1 MEAVSLR
8 DDNCIRRMKV
18 TFTTALI
25 FLHCYSPEILL
36 NITPAAAAESALFLF
51 AHDLQIKEVQIG
63 HGDTCPMIPALGKL
77 RQEERKYK
85 ASLGYTWETLPER
98 QTNKQKKK
106 NPPEPKTKKD
116 NQPAKPKKTCTVMF
130 EDILLVLLTVG
141 ETFVSVPSM
150 VGKADGQPSRP

>member
-1 MEAVSLR
+1 
-8 DDNCIRRMKV
+8 MKV

-106 NPPEPKTKKD
+106 
-116 NQPAKPKKTCTVMF
+116 KPSRTQNEK
-130 EDILLVLLTVG
+130 
-141 ETFVSVPSM
+141 
-150 VGKADGQPSRP
+150 GQPTSQAKEDVYCDVRGYLVGFVDCG

>member
-1 MEAVSLR
+1 
-8 DDNCIRRMKV
+8 MKV

-77 RQEERKYK
+77 RQEDQGFKV
-85 ASLGYTWETLPER
+85 TLS
-98 QTNKQKKK
+98 
-106 NPPEPKTKKD
+106 D
-116 NQPAKPKKTCTVMF
+116 TV
-130 EDILLVLLTVG
+130 
-141 ETFVSVPSM
+141 S
-150 VGKADGQPSRP
+150 

>member
-1 MEAVSLR
+1 
-8 DDNCIRRMKV
+8 MKV

-106 NPPEPKTKKD
+106 KNPPEPKTKKD